1 MKKENRAHQAQA
13 KEVWPPK
20 SSYVSQATSKM
31 TDEIKELLHDTIN
44 IGVENNRM
52 LKWLVVRKRLDYLSH
67 DLEHNDYRD
76 EYKKPIL
83 DQMFRLGEKLPEI
96 HDIFGD
102 VEKK

>member
-1 MKKENRAHQAQA
+1 MSKENRSHQPQT
-13 KEVWPPK
+13 KGGWPPK

-31 TDEIKELLHDTIN
+31 TDEIKELLHDAIT
-44 IGVENNRM
+44 IGVQNNRM

-96 HDIFGD
+96 HDILDD